1 MCSLTFLFSSH
12 NTQSKGTVQNY
23 YTRTGPTFGVG
34 GGSQRRHLSSNIT
47 IDILL
52 AFKFEMTQEYS
63 VSKSQHYKT
72 NKKSDGFESHCNFL
86 LLDRGVAM
94 Q

>member
-1 MCSLTFLFSSH
+1 MKYLTSLLG
-12 NTQSKGTVQNY
+12 NWSKY

-34 GGSQRRHLSSNIT
+34 GGSQRHHLSLNIT

-63 VSKSQHYKT
+63 VSKSRHYQT
-72 NKKSDGFESHCNFL
+72 NKKSE
-86 LLDRGVAM
+86 V
-94 Q
+94 